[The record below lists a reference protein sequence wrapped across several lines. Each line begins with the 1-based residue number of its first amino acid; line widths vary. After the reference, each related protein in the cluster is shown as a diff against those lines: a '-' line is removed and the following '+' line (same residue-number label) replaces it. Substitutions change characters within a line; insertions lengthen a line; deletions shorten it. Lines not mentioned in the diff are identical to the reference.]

1 MALRLLA
8 LWWGG
13 VAGPHSGSPLP
24 PGQISP
30 LGRSLRGRADP
41 GCPGLCD
48 SCFQVP
54 PRWMDTQPPLAV
66 LMRFQWGLSP
76 HVRWALKWVHWMV
89 RGPLGSCCRAI
100 SGGRKGPHAI
110 APADGESREQG
121 PRLPPSGNGD
131 PWTKHRGWGLPGRS
145 RKAAAHE
152 GSPRHPRSA
161 PAACLDLDTSE
172 LFQSHSNPARPAPW
186 LPPPGSWCFTR
197 GTVPL

>member
-8 LWWGG
+8 LWWG

-54 PRWMDTQPPLAV
+54 PRWMETQPPLAV

-89 RGPLGSCCRAI
+89 RGPLGSCCR
-100 SGGRKGPHAI
+100 
-110 APADGESREQG
+110 
-121 PRLPPSGNGD
+121 GD
-131 PWTKHRGWGLPGRS
+131 FRRTEGTTRRS
-145 RKAAAHE
+145 T
-152 GSPRHPRSA
+152 
-161 PAACLDLDTSE
+161 C
-172 LFQSHSNPARPAPW
+172 
-186 LPPPGSWCFTR
+186 
-197 GTVPL
+197 